1 MIVLMRQTA
10 NYAVRE
16 LQLEDGSNFGLIYL
30 RNIVRTYN
38 RYVETESEIELDSV
52 SYIVLEI

>member
-1 MIVLMRQTA
+1 MRQTA

-16 LQLEDGSNFGLIYL
+16 LQQVDGSNFGLAYL

-38 RYVETESEIELDSV
+38 RFVESEAEIDLGDV